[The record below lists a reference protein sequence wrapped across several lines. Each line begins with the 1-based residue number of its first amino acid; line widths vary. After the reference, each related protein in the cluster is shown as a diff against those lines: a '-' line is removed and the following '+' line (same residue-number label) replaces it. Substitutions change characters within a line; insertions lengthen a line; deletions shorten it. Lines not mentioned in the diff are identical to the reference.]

1 MNSDAAA
8 SEPQRLCL
16 LHLGQRLDPAQHLGG
31 DLAVDLDQRDGVG
44 AGGIAAE
51 MEGGDVD
58 AGIAERG
65 REPADQARLVLVG
78 DVEHRR
84 PELGIHADALDVDD
98 PRPAVG
104 EHRARHRPRLLLRH
118 HRHGDEAFIVALAF
132 PCGLLDRNAALL
144 GDARRGDDVDVL
156 QHRAQQ
162 AGDAAESRPLFM
174 CATSPS

>member
-1 MNSDAAA
+1 MSSFGPQSSRACPSSAPLMSKSATADFDARVVPVLSFETPCFARLLRMRSVDLNSDAAA

-16 LHLGQRLDPAQHLGG
+16 LHLGQRLDPAQQLGG

-84 PELGIHADALDVDD
+84 PELGIHADALDV
-98 PRPAVG
+98 
-104 EHRARHRPRLLLRH
+104 
-118 HRHGDEAFIVALAF
+118 
-132 PCGLLDRNAALL
+132 
-144 GDARRGDDVDVL
+144 
-156 QHRAQQ
+156 
-162 AGDAAESRPLFM
+162 
-174 CATSPS
+174 